1 MTHVIKKL
9 TFVLSYIQDLHAT
22 KEAKKMSNSYSLNLN
37 GIKVNPE
44 TLRNK
49 HTQIAKRARLHQ
61 TTVSLILNRSR
72 KSFKPE
78 TIDKVRDAIIDLFSN
93 VYVVTEPAKLPY
105 SKRVTQQK

>member
-1 MTHVIKKL
+1 
-9 TFVLSYIQDLHAT
+9 
-22 KEAKKMSNSYSLNLN
+22 MSNKLRLRILKKSKLHHPYINVKNYSLNLN

-93 VYVVTEPAKLPY
+93 VYVVTEPAKLPN
-105 SKRVTQQK
+105 SNRVTGRK